1 MAGNP
6 NPKEGLR
13 AVHDHRLTFL
23 IGGSDSTR
31 TALLRGWAN
40 AQSKAQGLRIV
51 FLGLRADDNLP
62 HSFFKHLIRTFRDAG
77 LKLERCWVAEYG
89 DHKAFDLEEDLID
102 LINLVDG
109 GVEDY
114 ILILD
119 NYDVIE
125 EDTIHAAVEFMLD
138 FLPEKMHVVISS
150 QVEPPLRVAKLRVRR
165 QLLVLELE
173 DLLG

>member
-1 MAGNP
+1 M
-6 NPKEGLR
+6 
-13 AVHDHRLTFL
+13 
-23 IGGSDSTR
+23 
-31 TALLRGWAN
+31 
-40 AQSKAQGLRIV
+40 
-51 FLGLRADDNLP
+51 
-62 HSFFKHLIRTFRDAG
+62 
-77 LKLERCWVAEYG
+77 
-89 DHKAFDLEEDLID
+89 
-102 LINLVDG
+102 INLVDG

>member
-1 MAGNP
+1 MAGYP
-6 NPKEGLR
+6 NAKQGLR
-13 AVHDHRLTFL
+13 AVLDHRLAFL
-23 IGGSDSTR
+23 IADSGSAR
-31 TALLRGWAN
+31 KALFRRWA
-40 AQSKAQGLRIV
+40 AEQSKAQDLRIV

-62 HSFFKHLIRTFRDAG
+62 YGFFKHLLRTFRDAG

-89 DHKAFDLEEDLID
+89 DHKAFDLEEGLID

-109 GVEDY
+109 RVEDY

-125 EDTIHAAVEFMLD
+125 EDTIHTAVEFMLD

-150 QVEPPLRVAKLRVRR
+150 RVEPPLRVAKLRVRR
-165 QLLVLELE
+165 QLLMLGLE